1 VITAV
6 VAALRASRRRAD
18 AAELATF
25 EQSLAREADARLG
38 RVALAALVVLAPR
51 GWDTERLAR
60 LQLYRADAAVL
71 VAAAAQFTFPPDER

>member
-1 VITAV
+1 M

-38 RVALAALVVLAPR
+38 RVALAALVALAPR
-51 GWDTERLAR
+51 GWDAERLAR

-71 VAAAAQFTFPPDER
+71 VAAAAAVYVSAR